1 MKESHRILKEGKILG
16 WLIGDQWVKKMFT
29 PVGLKIYERLCKHFE
44 PVDIICVSRRGQS
57 SNTGVW
63 QNRARRFNFYL
74 RGFKY
79 LIIVRKKTFKDIT
92 NAPRKITWA
101 RYKRGNQ

>member
-1 MKESHRILKEGKILG
+1 
-16 WLIGDQWVKKMFT
+16 MFT
-29 PVGLKIYERLCKHFE
+29 PVGLKIYERLCRHFE
-44 PVDIICVSRRGQS
+44 PVDIICVSRRSQS

-79 LIIVRKKTFKDIT
+79 LIIVRKTVRKEASHK
-92 NAPRKITWA
+92 PRVIKWA
-101 RYKRGNQ
+101 RYERGKGANDEY